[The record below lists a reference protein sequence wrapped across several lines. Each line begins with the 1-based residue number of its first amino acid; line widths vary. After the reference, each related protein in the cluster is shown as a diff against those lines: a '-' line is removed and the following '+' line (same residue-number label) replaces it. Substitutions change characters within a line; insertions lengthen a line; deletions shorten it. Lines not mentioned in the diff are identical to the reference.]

1 VIVTEV
7 PTGPDAGE
15 RPVMFGETVNGTPLL
30 LRPATV
36 MTTFPLVAAFGTGT
50 AIAES
55 VQLVGVPSVP
65 LNVIV
70 LVP

>member
-1 VIVTEV
+1 
-7 PTGPDAGE
+7 
-15 RPVMFGETVNGTPLL
+15 MFGETVNGTPLL

-36 MTTFPLVAAFGTGT
+36 MMTFPLVAAFGTGT